1 MDPQLHGHAPFAV
14 EIRAENDIPIVAVTG
29 EIDLTNEDVIQ
40 AEISDQLA
48 RRPPLL
54 VIDLRKV
61 TFMGSAGIRL
71 LVGNHMTAASS
82 GIRLPIVAT
91 HHAVLRPLKVTE
103 VDQLLE
109 LITDQD
115 NPLSQLVR
123 N

>member
-1 MDPQLHGHAPFAV
+1 MDPQLHGHAPFTV
-14 EIRAENDIPIVAVTG
+14 EIRAKDDIPIVAVTG
-29 EIDLTNEDVIQ
+29 EIDLSNEDVIQ
-40 AEISDQLA
+40 AEISDQLD

-71 LVGNHMTAASS
+71 LIGNHMTATSS
-82 GIRLPIVAT
+82 GIRLPVVAA
-91 HHAVLRPLKVTE
+91 HHAVLRPLEVTE
-103 VDQLLE
+103 VDQQLE

-115 NPLSQLVR
+115 DPLSQLAC